1 MSVKMTVFELGFK
14 VWVRYDLV
22 ENANLENQDSR
33 SKTNKIMEMKM
44 SVIGK
49 KTGKQAAAWKT
60 GFCLFVNRAVVPDS
74 LQPTVAHQAPQSM
87 VFSRQGYCSDL
98 PFPSPGKE
106 G

>member
-1 MSVKMTVFELGFK
+1 MTVFELGFK

-60 GFCLFVNRAVVPDS
+60 GFCLFVNRSVVPDS
-74 LQPTVAHQAPQSM
+74 LQPTVAHQAPWKESYDQP
-87 VFSRQGYCSDL
+87 RQHSKKQRYY
-98 PFPSPGKE
+98 FANKRPSS
-106 G
+106 

>member
-1 MSVKMTVFELGFK
+1 MSAKMTVFELGSK

-49 KTGKQAAAWKT
+49 KTGNRQLHGKQ
-60 GFCLFVNRAVVPDS
+60 GSVCLLIAQLCLTLCNR
-74 LQPTVAHQAPQSM
+74 L
-87 VFSRQGYCSDL
+87 
-98 PFPSPGKE
+98 
-106 G
+106 